1 MMPILSKKLNKE
13 LKKNFT
19 VRFWEIL
26 VGVWYVKFIEF
37 SFDRYQ
43 IKSDSNERQQVII
56 TPRELDQE
64 ALPKNSRTWLN
75 RHFVFTHG
83 YGFTVSPVN
92 TKAPD
97 GLPEYFIRNLGSSTK
112 IEGNKIQEIN
122 KILNQK
128 EEMLR
133 HLFVK
138 KNEHEELPTKI
149 LKSEQLEGNNK

>member
-1 MMPILSKKLNKE
+1 MNKFEAVLIFTPDLNVDKLNKCE
-13 LKKNFT
+13 DQFKEIIVNSGGTVINKEDWGLRDLSYNIKKNKKAF
-19 VRFWEIL
+19 
-26 VGVWYVKFIEF
+26 YKF
-37 SFDRYQ
+37 YQ
-43 IKSDSNERQQVII
+43 LE
-56 TPRELDQE
+56 
-64 ALPKNSRTWLN
+64 
-75 RHFVFTHG
+75 
-83 YGFTVSPVN
+83 
-92 TKAPD
+92 
-97 GLPEYFIRNLGSSTK
+97 